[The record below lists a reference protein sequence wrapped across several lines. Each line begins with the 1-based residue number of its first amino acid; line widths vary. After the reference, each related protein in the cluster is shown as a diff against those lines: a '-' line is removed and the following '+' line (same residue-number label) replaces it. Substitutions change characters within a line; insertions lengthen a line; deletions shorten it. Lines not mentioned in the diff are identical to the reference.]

1 MPQQPSSS
9 RRQFLATSAGAAAL
23 VAAPWVHAQTAST
36 APIDLK
42 FSLDWRFQ
50 GVHAGWMLAADKGY
64 FREEGLN
71 VQIDAGDGSA
81 GVVQRIVSGAYQ
93 AGIGDTNTTKQLAST
108 SPDTAPLSVYMVFNR
123 APFVILSKKS
133 KGITKPADL
142 AGKTVLATA
151 NSSAL
156 RMFPAFARA
165 NGLDMASVKFQN
177 VAPQMMDPMLVR
189 DEADALAGFLTTAA
203 INIRALGQNL
213 SDYNMMFFTDHG
225 VDSYG
230 NSLLVSRKLATENP
244 KAVAGLVRAANR
256 GWLDAVANPAEGV
269 AAVLKRDPILKTEIE
284 LERLQLGLRELIL
297 TPEARAVGL
306 GDVETARF
314 ERAIRNV
321 AQSFE
326 LQRAPAKGEVFSRAF
341 LPPAAQRTWRA

>member
-1 MPQQPSSS
+1 MPSSPLT
-9 RRQFLATSAGAAAL
+9 RRQFLAASAGATAV
-23 VAAPWVHAQTAST
+23 VAAPWVHAQTAT
-36 APIDLK
+36 PIDLK

-213 SDYNMMFFTDHG
+213 ADYNMMFFTDHG

-230 NSLLVSRKLATENP
+230 NSLLVSRKLAADNP
-244 KAVAGLVRAANR
+244 KAVSGLVRAANR
-256 GWLDAVANPAEGV
+256 GWLDAIANPAEGV
-269 AAVLKRDPILKTEIE
+269 AAVLKRDPILKTDIE

-297 TPEARAVGL
+297 TPEARSVGL

-321 AQSFE
+321 SQSFE
-326 LQRAPAKGEVFSRAF
+326 LTRPPGKGEVFSRAF
-341 LPPAAQRTWRA
+341 LPPMAQRTWRA

>member
-1 MPQQPSSS
+1 MPFTPSAPTT
-9 RRQFLATSAGAAAL
+9 RRRFLATAAAGAAAT
-23 VAAPWVHAQTAST
+23 VAAPWVHAQG
-36 APIDLK
+36 APVDLK

-50 GVHAGWMLAADKGY
+50 GVHAWWLVAADKGY

-81 GVVQRIVSGAYQ
+81 GVVQRIVSNAYQ
-93 AGIGDTNTTKQLAST
+93 AGIGDTNTAKQLVST

-133 KGITKPADL
+133 KGIRKPADL
-142 AGKTVLATA
+142 AGRTVLATA

-203 INIRALGQNL
+203 INLRALGQSL
-213 SDYNMMFFTDHG
+213 SDYDMMFFTDHG

-230 NSLLVSRKLATENP
+230 NSLLVSRRLAAENP
-244 KAVAGLVRAANR
+244 RAVAGLVRASNR
-256 GWLDAVANPAEGV
+256 AFLDVVANPQEGV
-269 AAVLKRDPILKTEIE
+269 EAVLRRDAILNRAIE
-284 LERLQLGLRELIL
+284 LERLQLGLQQLIL
-297 TPEARAVGL
+297 TPEARQVGL
-306 GDVETARF
+306 GDVDTARF
-314 ERAIRNV
+314 DRAIRTV
-321 AQSFE
+321 SQSFE
-326 LQRAPAKGEVFSRAF
+326 LTRAPSQAEVFSRQF
-341 LPPAAQRTWRA
+341 LPPMQQRTWRT

>member
-1 MPQQPSSS
+1 MSQSLS
-9 RRQFLATSAGAAAL
+9 RRHLIAAAAGATAL
-23 VAAPWVHAQTAST
+23 AAAPWVRAQA
-36 APIDLK
+36 APVDLK

-50 GVHAGWMLAADKGY
+50 GVHAWWLVAQDKGY
-64 FREEGLN
+64 FRDEGLN

-81 GVVQRIVSGAYQ
+81 GVVQRIVSNAYQ
-93 AGIGDTNTTKQLAST
+93 AGIGDTNTAKQLAST

-133 KGITKPADL
+133 KGITKPGDL
-142 AGKTVLATA
+142 AGKTVLGTA

-165 NGLDMASVKFQN
+165 NGLDPTTVKFQN

-189 DEADALAGFLTTAA
+189 DEADALAGFVTTAA
-203 INIRALGQNL
+203 INLRALGQNL

-225 VDSYG
+225 VDIYG
-230 NSLLVSRKLATENP
+230 NSLLVSRRLAAENP

-256 GWLDAVANPAEGV
+256 AFLDVV
-269 AAVLKRDPILKTEIE
+269 AAPEAGVEAVLRRDPILKKDIE
-284 LERLQLGLRELIL
+284 LERLNLGLRELIL
-297 TPEARAVGL
+297 TPEARSVGL
-306 GDVETARF
+306 GDVDTARF

-321 AQSFE
+321 SQSFE
-326 LQRAPAKGEVFSRAF
+326 LTRAPSKGEVFSRAF